1 MVDNIHRGVVL
12 ALRTLCIAA
21 LAALSVGAPSAAAK
35 TVNGCEI
42 KARTSC
48 PHANLRDADLS
59 STNLTQATLIYAD
72 LNGANLRYASLH
84 RANLGHAN
92 LGHADLRGAN
102 LSLASLHN
110 ADLRHAD
117 LTHADLAGA
126 RFCNTT
132 LPNGSKDNAGCQV
145 RLSSA
150 AATTARA
157 TPFLL
162 HLDAYFSD
170 HSCNHE
176 WSAADGRCL
185 GLGSTNPEAL
195 VFSGRTGILIRWC
208 SGGKACFGSHTPPA
222 GYSRWMQI
230 CWPADTCKYD
240 LTGFVVYPNGPF
252 TVRSGEIGRQSVAA
266 DDADQNRVGKPGGP
280 LGLHVGYHH
289 KLKYSYGYVFR
300 FSGELNLS

>member
-12 ALRTLCIAA
+12 GLRALCIAA
-21 LAALSVGAPSAAAK
+21 LAALSVGALSAAAK

-48 PHANLRDADLS
+48 PHANLRDANLS
-59 STNLTQATLIYAD
+59 SANLTQATLIYAD
-72 LNGANLRYASLH
+72 LAGANLRYAGLH
-84 RANLGHAN
+84 LANLGHAN
-92 LGHADLRGAN
+92 LGGADLRGADLRIAN
-102 LSLASLHN
+102 LHN
-110 ADLRHAD
+110 ANLRHAD
-117 LTHADLAGA
+117 LAHADLTGA
-126 RFCNTT
+126 RFCDTT
-132 LPNGSKDNAGCQV
+132 MPDGSRDNAGCSRSGV
-145 RLSSA
+145 

-176 WSAADGRCL
+176 WSAPDGTCL

-208 SGGKACFGSHTPPA
+208 SAGPPCSPHAPPA
-222 GYSRWMQI
+222 GYTRWMQI
-230 CWPADTCKYD
+230 CWPADTCRYD
-240 LTGFVVYPNGPF
+240 VTGFVVYPNGPF
-252 TVRSGEIGRQSVAA
+252 TVRSGEIGQRSVAA
-266 DDADQNRVGKPGGP
+266 DDGDQNRVGKPGGP

-300 FSGELNLS
+300 LSGELNLG